1 MPSLRA
7 DAPEFLNIGA
17 STSGAS
23 GILGGD
29 ARKVPM
35 WTPME
40 PMDRDAGPTLI
51 PTQLR
56 GDGMPASDVQRVW
69 EDSVQTVTPWPGLQ
83 ADIRPWIARGLWTA
97 IAPQSMELGLL
108 RGQLNEYL
116 VANTA
121 WAVAIAEHL
130 ARLDVEV
137 QSLRHE
143 VHVLV
148 SASTSGAS
156 PARPSA
162 SGVPPGLT
170 SPSASGAPPGTIE
183 ELIRAAQRVAVLRS
197 GASTPVWTPV
207 ASRAGS
213 IYGDYGAERAR
224 IDFGADFL
232 LLFW

>member
-17 STSGAS
+17 SPSGAS

-56 GDGMPASDVQRVW
+56 GDGMPASDVQRMW

-83 ADIRPWIARGLWTA
+83 ADIRPWIASGLWTA

-143 VHVLV
+143 VHVLATMGAPV
-148 SASTSGAS
+148 SGA
-156 PARPSA
+156 
-162 SGVPPGLT
+162 PPGLA
-170 SPSASGAPPGTIE
+170 SPSASGALPGTIE

-197 GASTPVWTPV
+197 GGSTPVWTPG

-213 IYGDYGAERAR
+213 IFGD
-224 IDFGADFL
+224 
-232 LLFW
+232 

>member
-83 ADIRPWIARGLWTA
+83 ADIRPWMDAMG
-97 IAPQSMELGLL
+97 AP
-108 RGQLNEYL
+108 
-116 VANTA
+116 V
-121 WAVAIAEHL
+121 
-130 ARLDVEV
+130 
-137 QSLRHE
+137 
-143 VHVLV
+143 
-148 SASTSGAS
+148 SGALS
-156 PARPSA
+156 
-162 SGVPPGLT
+162 SGAPPELA
-170 SPSASGAPPGTIE
+170 SPSASGALPGTIE

-197 GASTPVWTPV
+197 GGSTPVWTPG

-213 IYGDYGAERAR
+213 IFGD
-224 IDFGADFL
+224 
-232 LLFW
+232 

>member
-29 ARKVPM
+29 ARMVPM

-83 ADIRPWIARGLWTA
+83 AGLRPWIARGLWTA

-130 ARLDVEV
+130 ARLDAE
-137 QSLRHE
+137 
-143 VHVLV
+143 
-148 SASTSGAS
+148 
-156 PARPSA
+156 
-162 SGVPPGLT
+162 PG
-170 SPSASGAPPGTIE
+170 ASGAPPGTIE

-213 IYGDYGAERAR
+213 IYGD
-224 IDFGADFL
+224 
-232 LLFW
+232 

>member
-17 STSGAS
+17 STSGAT

-143 VHVLV
+143 LHVLATMGAPV
-148 SASTSGAS
+148 SGA
-156 PARPSA
+156 
-162 SGVPPGLT
+162 PPGLA
-170 SPSASGAPPGTIE
+170 SPSASGAPRGNLE

-197 GASTPVWTPV
+197 GGSTPVWTPA

-213 IYGDYGAERAR
+213 TFGD
-224 IDFGADFL
+224 
-232 LLFW
+232 

>member
-83 ADIRPWIARGLWTA
+83 ADKAVDCPRFVDSHRP
-97 IAPQSMELGLL
+97 PK
-108 RGQLNEYL
+108 
-116 VANTA
+116 
-121 WAVAIAEHL
+121 H
-130 ARLDVEV
+130 
-137 QSLRHE
+137 
-143 VHVLV
+143 
-148 SASTSGAS
+148 
-156 PARPSA
+156 
-162 SGVPPGLT
+162 GVGF
-170 SPSASGAPPGTIE
+170 AA
-183 ELIRAAQRVAVLRS
+183 RAAQRVLGCQYGVGGGYRRAPRSVGCGSAV
-197 GASTPVWTPV
+197 V
-207 ASRAGS
+207 AA
-213 IYGDYGAERAR
+213 
-224 IDFGADFL
+224 
-232 LLFW
+232 